1 MFSILNPS
9 NVYTNVSEDI
19 AEHDYDV
26 VSDLWEMDGRNVY
39 RGNRDPHY
47 THANVYWLYDE
58 NLTRVGCAE
67 HSLTDHGDFRLLWL
81 GDDPFSTLLQEKW
94 SSTEDIW
101 SRLPQHVFEKFLA
114 EGWTTPARFLEHCLH
129 GPLRVV
135 TPQMIISMPKIYAC
149 DKCGRRS
156 LSSFSCGT
164 ERPLDFPDKA
174 KIWFVNDEMMLFTPP
189 ASTRVWSLLTD
200 RWTLRR
206 DDGSSHPSG
215 LPEQAQV
222 PEQEQTPHA
231 SP

>member
-9 NVYTNVSEDI
+9 IVYTNISEDI
-19 AEHDYDV
+19 VDHDYDV

-58 NLTRVGCAE
+58 NLKRVGCAE
-67 HSLTDHGDFRLLWL
+67 HSLEDHGNFRLLWF

-94 SSTEDIW
+94 SSSEDIW

-114 EGWTTPARFLEHCLH
+114 EGWTTPARFLEHCLQ
-129 GPLRVV
+129 GPLRIV
-135 TPQMIISMPKIYAC
+135 TPQMLISMPKIYAC

-156 LSSFSCGT
+156 LSSFTCGT
-164 ERPLDFPDKA
+164 ERPLDFPDKS

-189 ASTRVWSLLTD
+189 TSTRVWSTV
-200 RWTLRR
+200 RSTPPP
-206 DDGSSHPSG
+206 DDDSSHPSAV
-215 LPEQAQV
+215 PEQAQ
-222 PEQEQTPHA
+222 EQEQGQAQAP
-231 SP
+231 